1 MVNFYKSL
9 VCFYC
14 RLCNIMILT
23 TVVSGTVQDQRA
35 HHCSGVQDQCAR
47 KYKYVEKM

>member
-14 RLCNIMILT
+14 RLCNTMILT
-23 TVVSGTVQDQRA
+23 TVVSGTVQDRRA
-35 HHCSGVQDQCAR
+35 QHCSGVQDQCAR